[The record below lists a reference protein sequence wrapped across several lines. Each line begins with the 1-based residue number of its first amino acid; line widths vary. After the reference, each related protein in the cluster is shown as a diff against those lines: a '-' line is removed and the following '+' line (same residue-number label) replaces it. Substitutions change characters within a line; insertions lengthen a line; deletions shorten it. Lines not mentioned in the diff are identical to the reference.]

1 MVAVPDA
8 LPYGIRQIMLT
19 PYLDAQGTILSTVSY
34 PLPVAMTMGFSETE
48 QFDELRGDDA
58 LIAVHGRGPQV
69 DWSLEAGGL
78 PITPWSIISGGSVYE
93 SGVTPNRKVRM
104 RKSGDDQRPYFRI
117 DGRSISDS
125 GGSVVAR
132 IYRAKANGR
141 IQADLRNGTFQTS
154 NIDGVGLPL
163 VGDASHWL
171 YEFCRNETDAPLTLT
186 PEANPLPIPAGLS
199 VGAITST
206 SVVLN
211 YLGAPGA
218 TGYSTQKSTD
228 NGVTW
233 TATAPQPVG
242 TALTVTAGSLTT
254 ATQYQFRVAA
264 IVSGVTGDYSDPVS
278 ALTA

>member
-19 PYLDAQGTILSTVSY
+19 PYLDGQGTILSGTSY
-34 PLPVAMTMGFSETE
+34 PLPVAMTLGFSETE

-78 PITPWSIISGGSVYE
+78 PIVPWSIISGGMVIE
-93 SGVTPNRKVRM
+93 EGVTPNRRVRM

-125 GGSVVAR
+125 GGNVVAR

-141 IQADLRNGTFQTS
+141 IQADLRGGAFQTS

-163 VGDASHWL
+163 IGDAGRWL
-171 YEFCRNETDAPLTLT
+171 YEFCRNETDSPLATT
-186 PEANPLPIPAGLS
+186 PDANPLAIPPGLT
-199 VGAITST
+199 VGTITST
-206 SVVLN
+206 SVVLTWS
-211 YLGAPGA
+211 AIPGA
-218 TGYSTQKSTD
+218 TGYVTQKSID
-228 NGVTW
+228 GGVTW
-233 TATAPQPVG
+233 TSTAPQP
-242 TALTVTAGSLTT
+242 TTTSTTVTAASLTT
-254 ATQYQFRVAA
+254 ATQYWFRVAGTVA
-264 IVSGVTGDYSDPVS
+264 AGTGDFSRPVK
-278 ALTA
+278 AMTV